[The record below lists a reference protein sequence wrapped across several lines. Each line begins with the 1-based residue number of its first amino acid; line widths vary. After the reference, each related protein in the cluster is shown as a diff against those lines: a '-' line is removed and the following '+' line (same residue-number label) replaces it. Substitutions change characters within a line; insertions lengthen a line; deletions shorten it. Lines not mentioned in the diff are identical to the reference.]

1 MAKGKGKNVHGHIR
15 ARLDYL
21 HKAAAY
27 LQSRTL
33 SSRQRTQQHN
43 NEDRAASDGKST
55 RTVPH
60 LLSPSAAAPEK
71 VDEKQEATTD
81 HLPNLSRAYISNLR
95 GVSLKTQLRLP
106 REVKR
111 SFCKRCDTLLVP
123 GVNCTEEIKNASRD
137 GRKPWADVRVVRCT
151 TCFTEKRY
159 PQTERRGRKLAER
172 RKERENQE
180 GQAAGPWVFSPLVG
194 NYSESQQY
202 LTATYH
208 RVI

>member
-27 LQSRTL
+27 LQSTAL
-33 SSRQRTQQHN
+33 SSRQQTQQRN
-43 NEDRAASDGKST
+43 NEGKAASDDKST

-60 LLSPSAAAPEK
+60 ILNPSVALH
-71 VDEKQEATTD
+71 EKQEATTN

-95 GVSLKTQLRLP
+95 GISLKTQLRLP
-106 REVKR
+106 QEVKR

-123 GVNCTEEIKNASRD
+123 GVNCTEEIRNASRD

-172 RKERENQE
+172 RKEKQEKE
-180 GQAAGPWVFSPLVG
+180 GQAAEP
-194 NYSESQQY
+194 
-202 LTATYH
+202 
-208 RVI
+208 

>member
-27 LQSRTL
+27 LQSTAL
-33 SSRQRTQQHN
+33 SSRQQTQQTQQCN
-43 NEDRAASDGKST
+43 NEDKAAGDEKST

-60 LLSPSAAAPEK
+60 ILNPSVAAPEK
-71 VDEKQEATTD
+71 VDEKQEATTN

-95 GVSLKTQLRLP
+95 GISLKTQLRLP

-123 GVNCTEEIKNASRD
+123 GVNCTEEIRNTSRD

-159 PQTERRGRKLAER
+159 PQTERRGQKLAER
-172 RKERENQE
+172 RKERENKE
-180 GQAAGPWVFSPLVG
+180 GQAA
-194 NYSESQQY
+194 ES
-202 LTATYH
+202 
-208 RVI
+208 